1 MERLHAPWI
10 VRLAPIVF
18 VLLWATG
25 FIGAKYGMRDAEPFT
40 FLAVRFALTFAILLA
55 VVVYFY
61 REEFSKRT
69 QLVHS
74 FVAGALI
81 HGMYLGGVF
90 LAIDRGLP
98 AGLSS
103 LVVSLQP
110 FSTVVFGYF
119 LLGEG
124 ISIRKM
130 AFFVAALV
138 GVFFVLVPDLDVT
151 SRLAGAGG
159 ANLLACLIG
168 MLSISFG
175 AVYQKRNV
183 RDLNLIV
190 STCFQFAGGAV
201 LVAILALALET
212 GRIEWTM
219 PVVLSM
225 VWLILVLSI
234 GAVGLLMYLIR
245 QGNSSSVASLFFLV
259 PVVAMAMAWFLF
271 GETLDSV
278 QIAGSA
284 IVIASV
290 AMASR
295 TK

>member
-1 MERLHAPWI
+1 
-10 VRLAPIVF
+10 
-18 VLLWATG
+18 
-25 FIGAKYGMRDAEPFT
+25 
-40 FLAVRFALTFAILLA
+40 
-55 VVVYFY
+55 
-61 REEFSKRT
+61 
-69 QLVHS
+69 
-74 FVAGALI
+74 
-81 HGMYLGGVF
+81 
-90 LAIDRGLP
+90 
-98 AGLSS
+98 
-103 LVVSLQP
+103 
-110 FSTVVFGYF
+110 
-119 LLGEG
+119 
-124 ISIRKM
+124 
-130 AFFVAALV
+130 
-138 GVFFVLVPDLDVT
+138 
-151 SRLAGAGG
+151 
-159 ANLLACLIG
+159 
-168 MLSISFG
+168 
-175 AVYQKRNV
+175 
-183 RDLNLIV
+183 
-190 STCFQFAGGAV
+190 